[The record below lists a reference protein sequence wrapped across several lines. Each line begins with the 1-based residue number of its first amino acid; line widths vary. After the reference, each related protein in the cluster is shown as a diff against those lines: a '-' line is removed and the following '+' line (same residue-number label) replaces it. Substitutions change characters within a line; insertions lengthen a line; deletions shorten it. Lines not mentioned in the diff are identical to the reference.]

1 MTPLKTVRWDVA
13 EHLDSPES
21 IADYLEAVFEI
32 GDPQLIV
39 AALGDVA
46 RARGMTL
53 LASETGLSRESLY
66 RSLAKEGNPEFG
78 TVVKVLKALG
88 LRMAATAEQKTGRK
102 ALDKPKPG
110 RRAGKAAGQPRAN
123 AARAPSTR
131 IG

>member
-1 MTPLKTVRWDVA
+1 MPLKTVRWDIT
-13 EHLDSPES
+13 EHLDNPES

-32 GDPQLIV
+32 GDHQHIV

-46 RARGMTL
+46 RGMTL
-53 LASETGLSRESLY
+53 FASETGLSRESLY
-66 RSLAKEGNPEFG
+66 RSPAKEGNPESG

-102 ALDKPKPG
+102 ALAKPKPLRKPAKVPG
-110 RRAGKAAGQPRAN
+110 PRN
-123 AARAPSTR
+123 HDRRAPSSR

>member
-21 IADYLEAVFEI
+21 IADYLEAIFEI

-53 LASETGLSRESLY
+53 LANETGLSRESLY

-78 TVVKVLKALG
+78 TIVKVLKALG
-88 LRMAATAEQKTGRK
+88 LRMAATVEKKTRRK
-102 ALDKPKPG
+102 AVAQSKPARETAKIEAPRNHD
-110 RRAGKAAGQPRAN
+110 RRAP
-123 AARAPSTR
+123 AAR